1 MIHVVD
7 GFVDGQES
15 AIPSVRFLQ
24 KRMALTNQR
33 QYCDLKVTSI
43 IDISDVACS
52 IYGAF
57 RTPRRSIL
65 MVSSSYDG

>member
-24 KRMALTNQR
+24 KRMTSAKPLQDC
-33 QYCDLKVTSI
+33 YLHVTSI
-43 IDISDVACS
+43 IDISRASYS

-57 RTPRRSIL
+57 PTPRRSIL
-65 MVSSSYDG
+65 IV